1 MSEASLKIGLV
12 GVGVMGTAIATR
24 LLERG
29 HELTV
34 RDAAP
39 ARLAPLVARGARAA
53 DTGADL
59 AREVDYVVASLNT
72 ADIVERVVF
81 GPDGVAAGAGSGK
94 LLIDM
99 SSIDP
104 QATAVMAARLEAE
117 TGMAWVDAPLS
128 GGAPAALEGRL
139 TLMLG
144 GSAAAVERARAV
156 LTELATNI
164 THMGPSGAGQTTKL
178 INQVL
183 CACNFLAVAEAT
195 RLALDGKV
203 DARKVPSALAGG
215 RANSRILQEFMPKMA
230 AFDYTPTGRIDNML
244 KDLEAVQRYAMALR
258 TPMPLTGLV
267 TELHRIMVAAGLG
280 PEDSA
285 ACMKLF
291 DFGRGSS
298 AAAA

>member
-12 GVGVMGTAIATR
+12 GVGVMGTAIASR

-34 RDAAP
+34 RDANP
-39 ARLAPLVARGARAA
+39 AKLAPIVARGARAA
-53 DTGADL
+53 GTGADL

-72 ADIVERVVF
+72 AEIVERVVF
-81 GPDGVAAGAGSGK
+81 GPEGVAAGAGSGK

-104 QATAVMAARLEAE
+104 KATAIMATRLEAE

-139 TLMLG
+139 TLMVG
-144 GSAAAVERARAV
+144 GSVTAAERARAV

-183 CACNFLAVAEAT
+183 CACNFLSVAEAT
-195 RLALDGKV
+195 RLALDGGV
-203 DARKVPSALAGG
+203 DAARIPSALAGG
-215 RANSRILQEFMPKMA
+215 RADSRILQEFMAKMGRY
-230 AFDYTPTGRIDNML
+230 DYSPTGRIDNML

-267 TELHRIMVAAGLG
+267 TELHRMMVAAGLG
-280 PEDSA
+280 PEDST

-291 DFGRGSS
+291 DFGRSSS

>member
-34 RDAAP
+34 RDADP
-39 ARLAPLVARGARAA
+39 AKLAPLVARGARAA
-53 DTGADL
+53 GTGADL

-104 QATAVMAARLEAE
+104 KATAIMATRLEAE

-144 GSAAAVERARAV
+144 GSVTAAERARAV

-195 RLALDGKV
+195 RLALDGEV
-203 DARKVPSALAGG
+203 DARKRPSGARRRSCRFPHPAGVHAEDGGASTTRRPAASTTCSRTSRRCNATPWRCGRRCRSPASSPSCTGSWSPPASAPKTVPPA
-215 RANSRILQEFMPKMA
+215 
-230 AFDYTPTGRIDNML
+230 
-244 KDLEAVQRYAMALR
+244 
-258 TPMPLTGLV
+258 
-267 TELHRIMVAAGLG
+267 
-280 PEDSA
+280 
-285 ACMKLF
+285 
-291 DFGRGSS
+291 
-298 AAAA
+298 